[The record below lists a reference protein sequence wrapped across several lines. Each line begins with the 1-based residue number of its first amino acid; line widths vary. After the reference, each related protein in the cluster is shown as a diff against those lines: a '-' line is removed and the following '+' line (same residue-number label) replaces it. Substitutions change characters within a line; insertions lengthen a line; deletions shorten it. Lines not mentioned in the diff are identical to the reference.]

1 VSVASGADN
10 LIFHVPSYL
19 NTDVSPRTG
28 VLVERLRCNGPPPE
42 KKALYMRLSII
53 QDVVEWGDS
62 SLLDAGE
69 LECATRIETLMSCS
83 KYYGLGPTDTEL
95 SQGR

>member
-1 VSVASGADN
+1 MSTKRMKEEHQKCCEAMRMLMQEGRDSG
-10 LIFHVPSYL
+10 
-19 NTDVSPRTG
+19 
-28 VLVERLRCNGPPPE
+28 CNGPLPE
-42 KKALYMRLSII
+42 KKALYMRLSMI
-53 QDVVEWGDS
+53 QDVLEWCDS
-62 SLLDAGE
+62 SLLQAGE